1 VFVSELKALKA
12 YHCFDAPVCRQAL
25 VQYLRF
31 MYVQAPRS
39 IYQGIYKLEL
49 GCLPISQVHHL
60 SRRSPSRWCESWCRR
75 RRGS

>member
-12 YHCFDAPVCRQAL
+12 YPCFDAPVCRQAL

-49 GCLPISQVHHL
+49 GCLLYIRYTTSSLAHA
-60 SRRSPSRWCESWCRR
+60 
-75 RRGS
+75 